1 MMAKMGKHV
10 TYGQT
15 WRPLENKINK
25 IYSHL
30 QTIRSDHGSEF
41 TVNLSAIFNWPVL
54 EKKKKKKAFKLG

>member
-1 MMAKMGKHV
+1 MAKMGKHV

-15 WRPLENKINK
+15 LLNSRPLENKINK

-41 TVNLSAIFNWPVL
+41 TLNLSAIFN
-54 EKKKKKKAFKLG
+54 